1 MSIIDSISRFAL
13 TLFRKPFH
21 WLVKAHHVPKDP
33 RQEFELDKNDK
44 LVYVLR
50 TKSLSSIEILKRQT
64 KMLEMV
70 EARHFESGLPKS
82 GTCIFINNRPKWFSN
97 KRKLTGHKKSFAAML
112 EAQKNNPDVNYKI
125 IPVSVFWGRNPGKE
139 KSFLR
144 YAMSNLEETGRLGKL
159 LIILFLGRQCF
170 IQYGKPIDLNSEQ
183 INLGQESDKTAHK
196 LSRILRIYFNRHWV
210 AVMGPR
216 KENRRDLISG
226 IIASDPVQKVI
237 IEEASR
243 KNKTM
248 AKVRSDAEKYI
259 KEIAANYNPRTVRF
273 LSTSFTRLWNKIY
286 SGIEVNNIK
295 QVRELAQ
302 NHELIYV
309 PCHRSHTDYLLL
321 SYQLYHEGLVPPHI
335 AAGINLN
342 FWPVGN
348 ILRKGGA
355 FFLRRTFKGNKLY
368 TAVFNEYLYRLL
380 NKGAPVEYFQEGGRS
395 RTGRLLTPKTGMLG
409 MTVQGMLRGIR
420 KPIVFI
426 PVYIGYEKM
435 FEGKS
440 YVGELRG
447 QAKKQESFGQ
457 LLGVRKALKRFYG
470 KVYLNFGEPLKLTD
484 YLDQQLP
491 HWKESLNI
499 EQKPDWLNQQMIHLG
514 DEINRRI
521 NAAVS
526 INSVCL
532 VSMALLG
539 TPRQAMDKAELI
551 AQLDTLLAF
560 AKDAPYSPYT
570 NVSQQSGSELVATA
584 IKLGMAYET
593 NDPAGNVISIEG
605 DERVLST
612 YYSNNIL
619 HLFALPS
626 LIASLFQRHNH
637 VPKAKIMDYIHAF
650 YPFLKKE
657 LYIHWTEAQLAERV
671 DTLLATMLEHGL
683 LNMGAKNYCVPHSDT
698 PEWSRLMLLAE
709 AIQPAL
715 QRYAISLTLLNSL
728 DATTSIKRVELEQES
743 QKLAQRI
750 SALYG
755 INAPE
760 FFDKNLFKNQ
770 VKVLKEEGYINHQ
783 EGSGIRTTDKAQE
796 LYRKIL
802 NILSIPVQQG
812 LQLAARSL
820 KVTKPL
826 ESKLSEPKSENPK
839 APEQDQ
845 EGNPNS

>member
-1 MSIIDSISRFAL
+1 MSVIDSINRFAL
-13 TLFRKPFH
+13 SLFKAPLH
-21 WLVKAHHVPKDP
+21 WLVKAHHVPTDP
-33 RQEFELDKNDK
+33 KEEFSLASEDKII
-44 LVYVLR
+44 YIIR
-50 TKSLSSIEILKRQT
+50 TKSFSSISILKKLSQT
-64 KMLEMV
+64 LKLPL
-70 EARHFESGLPKS
+70 AHFRDIDNPESGS
-82 GTCIFINNRPKWFSN
+82 CVFINHRPTWFSS
-97 KRKLTGHKKSFAAML
+97 KRKLTEHKKFF
-112 EAQKNNPDVNYKI
+112 QKI
-125 IPVSVFWGRNPGKE
+125 IEIQNSNPTDEYKLIPVNILWGRNPGKE

-144 YAMSNLEETGRLGKL
+144 YFMSNLEETGRLGKL

-170 IQYGKPIDLNSEQ
+170 IQFGKPIQLNENSLDLANDP
-183 INLGQESDKTAHK
+183 GKTAHK
-196 LSRILRIYFNRHWV
+196 LSRVLRVYFNRQWV

-216 KENRRDLISG
+216 SENRRDLISG
-226 IIASDPVQKVI
+226 IVAASPVQKVI
-237 IEEASR
+237 VEESAR
-243 KNKTM
+243 KNKSM
-248 AKVRSDAEKYI
+248 AKVRSEAEKYV
-259 KEIAANYNPRTVRF
+259 KEISANYSPRTVRF
-273 LSTSFTRLWNKIY
+273 LSTLLAKLWNKIY
-286 SGIEVNNIK
+286 SGLEVNNIK

-302 NHELIYV
+302 DHELIYV

-321 SYQLYHEGLVPPHI
+321 SYQLYKEGLAPPHI

-342 FWPVGN
+342 FWPVGS

-355 FFLRRTFKGNKLY
+355 FFLRRSFKGNKLY

-380 NKGAPVEYFQEGGRS
+380 NKGTPVEYFQEGGRS

-409 MTVQGMLRGIR
+409 MTVQSMLRGVR

-447 QAKKQESFGQ
+447 QVKKEESFGQ

-470 KVYLNFGEPLKLTD
+470 KVYLNFGEPLKLTNF
-484 YLDQQLP
+484 LDSQVTDWR
-491 HWKESLNI
+491 HDSTTE
-499 EQKPDWLNQQMIHLG
+499 KPEWLNQQMFELG

-526 INSVCL
+526 VNSVCL
-532 VSMALLG
+532 VSLALLG
-539 TPRQAMDKAELI
+539 TPRQAMDKGELI
-551 AQLDTLLAF
+551 AQLDSLMAF
-560 AKDAPYSPYT
+560 TKAAPYSSFT
-570 NVSQQSGSELVATA
+570 NLSDDNGEVLLATA

-593 NDPAGNVISIEG
+593 QDPAGNVISIEG

-619 HLFALPS
+619 HLFAIPS

-637 VPKAKIMDYIHAF
+637 IAKDKIVDYIEAF
-650 YPFLKKE
+650 YPFLQKE
-657 LYIHWTEAQLAERV
+657 LYIHWNKETLKERV
-671 DTLLATMLEHGL
+671 NTLLDTMLDQGL
-683 LNMGAKNYCVPHSDT
+683 LNMGAKSYCVPHSDT
-698 PEWSRLMLLAE
+698 PQWSRLMLLAE
-709 AIQPAL
+709 AVQPAL
-715 QRYAISLTLLNSL
+715 QRYAISLTLLQSIDK
-728 DATTSIKRVELEQES
+728 DATIRRVELEQES

-760 FFDKNLFKNQ
+760 FSDKHLFKKQ

-783 EGSGIRTTDKAQE
+783 EGFGIKATDKADK
-796 LYRKIL
+796 LYEMLL

-820 KVTKPL
+820 KASKPL
-826 ESKLSEPKSENPK
+826 ENITSADNQEN
-839 APEQDQ
+839 Q
-845 EGNPNS
+845 

>member
-1 MSIIDSISRFAL
+1 MSIADSISRFAL
-13 TLFRKPFH
+13 SLFKAPFN
-21 WLVKAHHVPKDP
+21 WLVKAHHVPNDP
-33 RQEFELDKNDK
+33 QKEFSLDKNDE
-44 LVYVLR
+44 LIYVLR
-50 TKSLSSIEILKRQT
+50 TKSVSSISILKRQT
-64 KMLEMV
+64 KLLD
-70 EARHFESGLPKS
+70 LPKAHFNDKATPDS
-82 GTCIFINNRPKWFSN
+82 GACLFINSRPKWFSS
-97 KRKLTGHKKSFAAML
+97 KRKLTEHKKSIANLL
-112 EAQKNNPDVNYKI
+112 EQQKNNPEKNYKL
-125 IPVSVFWGRNPGKE
+125 IPVSIYWGRNPGKE

-144 YAMSNLEETGRLGKL
+144 FFMSNLEETGRLGKL

-170 IQYGKPIDLNSEQ
+170 IQYGKPIRLNSKAVDLEQ
-183 INLGQESDKTAHK
+183 SSERTAHK
-196 LSRILRIYFNRHWV
+196 LSRILRVYFNRHWV

-216 KENRRDLISG
+216 NENRRDLVSG
-226 IIASDPVQKVI
+226 IVASSQVQKI
-237 IEEASR
+237 IVEEAAQ
-243 KNKTM
+243 KNKSM
-248 AKVRSDAEKYI
+248 AKVKSEAEKYV
-259 KEIAANYNPRTVRF
+259 KEIAANYSSRTVRF
-273 LSTSFTRLWNKIY
+273 LSTSLTRLWKNIY

-295 QVRELAQ
+295 AVRELAQ
-302 NHELIYV
+302 DHEIIYV

-321 SYQLYHEGLVPPHI
+321 SYQLYHEGLAPPHI

-342 FWPVGN
+342 FWPVGS

-355 FFLRRTFKGNKLY
+355 FFIRRTFKGNKLY
-368 TAVFNEYLYRLL
+368 SAVFNEYLYRLL
-380 NKGAPVEYFQEGGRS
+380 NKGTPVEYFQEGGRS
-395 RTGRLLTPKTGMLG
+395 RTGRLLSPKTGMLG
-409 MTVQGMLRGIR
+409 MTVQGVLRGVR
-420 KPIVFI
+420 KPVVFI

-470 KVYLNFGEPLKLTD
+470 KVYLNFGEPLKLAD
-484 YLDQQLP
+484 YLDSNVDGWRNYL
-491 HWKESLNI
+491 SN
-499 EQKPDWLNQQMIHLG
+499 EQKPDWINSQMLHLG

-526 INSVCL
+526 VNSVCL

-539 TPRQAMDKAELI
+539 TPRQAMDKAELV
-551 AQLDTLLAF
+551 AQLDALLALIK
-560 AKDAPYSPYT
+560 AAPYSRYT
-570 NVSQQSGSELVATA
+570 NITEESANDLVENA

-619 HLFALPS
+619 HLFAIPS

-637 VPKAKIMDYIHAF
+637 IAKDKIFDYVESF
-650 YPFLKKE
+650 YPFLQKE
-657 LYIHWTEAQLAERV
+657 LYIHWDKTSLNDRV
-671 DTLLATMLEHGL
+671 ETLLNTMLEQGL

-698 PEWSRLMLLAE
+698 PHWTRLMLLAE
-709 AIQPAL
+709 TIQPAL
-715 QRYAISLTLLNSL
+715 QRYAISLTLLESL
-728 DATTSIKRVELEQES
+728 SGNQTIRRVELEKES

-770 VKVLKEEGYINHQ
+770 VKVLKEEGYIHHK
-783 EGSGIRTTDKAQE
+783 EGQGIRPTEKTKQ
-796 LYRKIL
+796 LYSKIL
-802 NILSIPVQQG
+802 DILSIPVQQG

-820 KVTKPL
+820 KLAKP
-826 ESKLSEPKSENPK
+826 EEKEPE
-839 APEQDQ
+839 
-845 EGNPNS
+845 